1 MPYLA
6 KVLCVDADRDIAE
19 ILSAVLT
26 DETYEVSLLY
36 DVAADA
42 VLRAVGRIEPDV
54 VLLDTSGSTDYGEG
68 WQIAAS
74 IHARPRPVPVLMFTA
89 HRREAAEARAGTSL
103 RSRAAAFVGVVPKP
117 FELDDLLVAVA
128 AAALGST
135 PFDQSKR
142 AENRRT
148 RELVAALQGKGATN
162 IKPSALREW
171 ALFNDRDGNLV
182 QLYWWQLRGVY
193 QVGRYDD
200 EGVLLLLGQVLDR
213 DLAIDLVLP
222 TPDA

>member
-1 MPYLA
+1 MPDRA

-19 ILSAVLT
+19 ILLAVLT
-26 DETYEVSLLY
+26 DEGYDVSLLY

-42 VLRAVGRIEPDV
+42 VLRAVGRVEPDA
-54 VLLDTSGSTDYGEG
+54 VLLDTSGSVNYGEG

-74 IHARPRPVPVLMFTA
+74 IHARPRPVPVVMFTA
-89 HRREAAEARAGTSL
+89 HAREVAEARAGTSP
-103 RSRAAAFVGVVPKP
+103 RSRDAAFVAVLPKP
-117 FELDDLLVAVA
+117 FELDELLVTVA
-128 AAALGST
+128 AAARGST
-135 PFDQSKR
+135 PFEHSQR

-148 RELVAALQGKGATN
+148 RELVAALAARGATN

-171 ALFNDRDGNLV
+171 ALFSDDGGHLV

-193 QVGRYDD
+193 QVGRYDE
-200 EGVLLLLGQVLDR
+200 EGLLVMLGQVLDR

-222 TPDA
+222 RPN